1 MRTSVE
7 KIQHDV
13 TVRDEQEEQAGPG
26 SPVEEG
32 EESGDEPLLS
42 GSGGV
47 SKECSETELA
57 GWGEVTYCCSL
68 PLCFLLCAAGASKLE
83 SRPDTAPPGIEHETS
98 RPILDWGLVV

>member
-7 KIQHDV
+7 KIQYDV

-68 PLCFLLCAAGASKLE
+68 PLGFLLWCRCFKVGVTV
-83 SRPDTAPPGIEHETS
+83 RPGPA
-98 RPILDWGLVV
+98 RYRA